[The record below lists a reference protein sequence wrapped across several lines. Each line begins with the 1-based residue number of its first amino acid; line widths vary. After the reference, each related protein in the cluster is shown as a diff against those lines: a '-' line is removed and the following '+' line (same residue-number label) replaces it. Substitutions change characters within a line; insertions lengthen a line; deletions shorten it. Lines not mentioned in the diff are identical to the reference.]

1 MNKNLIAF
9 LVTVSIAGF
18 FVGESCSL
26 FRGGR
31 GKIPMKDAADRSN
44 KLKTIYN
51 KIKSAK
57 QNRDSQYK
65 RVKPWM
71 VEKGTVEI

>member
-1 MNKNLIAF
+1 
-9 LVTVSIAGF
+9 
-18 FVGESCSL
+18 
-26 FRGGR
+26 
-31 GKIPMKDAADRSN
+31 MKDAADRSN

>member
-1 MNKNLIAF
+1 MNKTLIAF

-31 GKIPMKDAADRSN
+31 GKIPVKDAADRGN
-44 KLKTIYN
+44 KLRTIYH
-51 KIKSAK
+51 KMKSAK
-57 QNRDSQYK
+57 HYRDSQYK

-71 VEKGTVEI
+71 EEKGTVEI